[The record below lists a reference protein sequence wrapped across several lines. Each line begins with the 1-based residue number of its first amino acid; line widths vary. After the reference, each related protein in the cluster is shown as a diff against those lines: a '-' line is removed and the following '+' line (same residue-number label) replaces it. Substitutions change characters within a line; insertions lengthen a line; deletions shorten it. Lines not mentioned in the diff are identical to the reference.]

1 MILFARATKTADDMS
16 VETIVEECSERKM
29 ESALKRTWK
38 ASELRRR
45 YIQSEYLHARCI
57 ARIYVLVL
65 NFPFYYYLFFFVIS
79 LPGYFPVLRDEALKR
94 RIKSRL
100 LNISVTSEAITKVR
114 ES

>member
-1 MILFARATKTADDMS
+1 MILFARAIETADDMS
-16 VETIVEECSERKM
+16 VETIAEECSERKI

-38 ASELRRR
+38 ASELRRH

-65 NFPFYYYLFFFVIS
+65 NFPFYYYLFFFRYFHIPDIS
-79 LPGYFPVLRDEALKR
+79 LSCETLKR
-94 RIKSRL
+94 RVKSRL
-100 LNISVTSEAITKVR
+100 LNISVTSGAITKVR